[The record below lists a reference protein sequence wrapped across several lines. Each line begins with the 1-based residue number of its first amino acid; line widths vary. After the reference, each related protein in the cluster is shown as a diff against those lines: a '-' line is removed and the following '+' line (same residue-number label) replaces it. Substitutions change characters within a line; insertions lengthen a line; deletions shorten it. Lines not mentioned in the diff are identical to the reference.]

1 MAVILGIDPGSR
13 KTGFG
18 IIHHSAGRSDY
29 ITSGVIRLPE
39 AELPDRLRVIYESV
53 TELVEMHCP
62 SELAIEQVF
71 MAKSAGSALKLGQAR
86 GAAIV
91 ACVALQMAVSEYSAR
106 QIKQSV
112 VGTGAADKAQVQHMV
127 KTLLKLPAEPQ
138 EDAADALAAAL
149 CHAHTR
155 QSLVHLSGATAV
167 RRRRLR

>member
-18 IIHHSAGRSDY
+18 IINQVGAKSSY
-29 ITSGVIRLPE
+29 ITSGVIRLPN
-39 AELPDRLRVIYESV
+39 AELPERLGIIYASV
-53 TELVEMHCP
+53 TELVELHCP
-62 SELAIEQVF
+62 TELSIEQVF

-91 ACVALQMAVSEYSAR
+91 ACVAQAMAVSEYSAR

-112 VGTGAADKAQVQHMV
+112 VGTGAADKSQVQHMV
-127 KTLLKLPAEPQ
+127 KTLLNLPAEPQ

-155 QSLVHLSGATAV
+155 QSMVHMAGATSV
-167 RRRRLR
+167 RRRRIR